1 MEEILNEML
10 SLEGV
15 EALSDFPSM
24 LFLLEALALLYLAKK
39 VYGLFNGFDL
49 EHQLVKADN
58 KAVTIA
64 FVAHLSGV
72 ALILEG
78 VLESPSVGLIPSM
91 VSMLLWGVIGILLL
105 NVAQMINDRFI
116 LRGIA
121 NTKEKLE
128 DSNLAVGVA
137 EAGGNL
143 GSALIVRSIITGE
156 SLGPVLDVGLT
167 VVYFILAQVAFILF
181 GALYQLITG
190 YDFLREIKE
199 NNVAAGIS
207 FGMSLAALGFLVAI
221 PLHYS
226 YSLVLFAS
234 WFVIGAAVLA
244 FFRFVMD
251 RLIIPTEKLDSEIHE
266 DQNWGIAL
274 LEGSFALMA
283 VLFLKVLFLP

>member
-1 MEEILNEML
+1 MEEIQGEIF
-10 SLEGV
+10 SFTGV

-24 LFLLEALALLYLAKK
+24 LFLVEVLALLYLAKK
-39 VYGLFNGFDL
+39 LYGLFGGFDL

-64 FVAHLSGV
+64 FVGYLSGV

-78 VLESPSVGLIPSM
+78 VLESPSEGLIPSM
-91 VSMLLWGVIGILLL
+91 VSLLVWGIVGIVLL
-105 NVAQMINDRFI
+105 NLAQKINDMVI
-116 LRGIA
+116 LRGID
-121 NTKEKLE
+121 NKGEKLE
-128 DSNLAVGVA
+128 SSNLAVGVA

-143 GSALIVRSIITGE
+143 GSALIVRAVITGE
-156 SLGPVLDVGLT
+156 SLGLSLDVGVT
-167 VVYFILAQVAFILF
+167 IFYFLLGQLGFILF
-181 GALYQLITG
+181 GFLYQMITG

-207 FGMSLAALGFLVAI
+207 FGMSLAALGFLIAV
-221 PLHYS
+221 PLHHS
-226 YSLVLFAS
+226 YSLVLFAA
-234 WFVIGAAVLA
+234 WYVVGAAVLA

-251 RLIIPTEKLDSEIHE
+251 RVIIPSEKLDSEIHD